1 MIQATACLQSAL
13 LLSTAFFLIFT
24 ASSGLDTLMTSVIPG
39 KCDDCLEGEP
49 NGICQEGNVCHDKVA
64 ISCDRVCEAPFQE
77 CTSSLGTTILG
88 LAYLTF
94 MLSAIAGPFVTK
106 QFGEQRSMVGSSLA
120 MLYGV
125 VNLIV
130 ALNPTKTQLHWFVM
144 IPASIITGFSSSVIW
159 ISQASYLTHL
169 SVTYASLQGLPTTS
183 SALGLFTG
191 LFFVGY
197 NMSQI
202 SGNLVS
208 SIVLGSLAW
217 STATLFIIYIVFALS
232 GTFLLSL
239 LPTTSQLAL
248 EEDVPTEKTLLI
260 DSVAPSTW
268 ISLWNMAQDPRMV
281 LLAPTMIF
289 HGLQQGFV
297 TGEFTSHVIRKSLG
311 SASIGYVMEVYG
323 LVNVASAYVF
333 GKLADRLGPSV
344 GQFLGFV
351 LAFTAYAVC
360 YWANLS
366 TCGDQWTLVL
376 CTAILLS
383 LVDTGETSCDKPAD
397 IYSGSNHN
405 ACQWYDVLSFKPPEF
420 MSAVILGREFV
431 SDTIDAFSL
440 FRVYHAGAASFSFL
454 VFGYLSFQD
463 RLVVLMTVVCLATV
477 SFTLF
482 CIRHRH
488 ETTIS

>member
-1 MIQATACLQSAL
+1 
-13 LLSTAFFLIFT
+13 
-24 ASSGLDTLMTSVIPG
+24 
-39 KCDDCLEGEP
+39 
-49 NGICQEGNVCHDKVA
+49 
-64 ISCDRVCEAPFQE
+64 
-77 CTSSLGTTILG
+77 
-88 LAYLTF
+88 
-94 MLSAIAGPFVTK
+94 
-106 QFGEQRSMVGSSLA
+106 
-120 MLYGV
+120 
-125 VNLIV
+125 
-130 ALNPTKTQLHWFVM
+130 
-144 IPASIITGFSSSVIW
+144 
-159 ISQASYLTHL
+159 
-169 SVTYASLQGLPTTS
+169 
-183 SALGLFTG
+183 
-191 LFFVGY
+191 
-197 NMSQI
+197 MSQI

-248 EEDVPTEKTLLI
+248 EEDFPTEKTLLI

-268 ISLWNMAQDPRMV
+268 VSLWNMAQDPRMV
-281 LLAPTMIF
+281 LLTPTMIF
-289 HGLQQGFV
+289 HGLQQGFL

-311 SASIGYVMEVYG
+311 SASIGYVMAVYG

-376 CTAILLS
+376 SIAILLS
-383 LVDTGETSCDKPAD
+383 LVDTATTTLV
-397 IYSGSNHN
+397 N
-405 ACQWYDVLSFKPPEF
+405 
-420 MSAVILGREFV
+420 VILGREFV

-463 RLVVLMTVVCLATV
+463 RLAVLMTVVCLAAV

-482 CIRHRH
+482 CIRHRQ

>member
-13 LLSTAFFLIFT
+13 LLSAAFFLIFT

-49 NGICQEGNVCHDKVA
+49 NGICQEGNICHDKVA

-120 MLYGV
+120 MLNGV

-191 LFFVGY
+191 LFFAGY

-268 ISLWNMAQDPRMV
+268 ISLWNMAQDPRMA

-311 SASIGYVMEVYG
+311 SASIGYVMAVYG

-333 GKLADRLGPSV
+333 GKLADRLGPTV

-351 LAFTAYAVC
+351 LAFTAHAVC

-383 LVDTGETSCDKPAD
+383 LVDTATTTLV
-397 IYSGSNHN
+397 N
-405 ACQWYDVLSFKPPEF
+405 
-420 MSAVILGREFV
+420 VILGREFV

>member
-383 LVDTGETSCDKPAD
+383 LVDTATTTLV
-397 IYSGSNHN
+397 N
-405 ACQWYDVLSFKPPEF
+405 
-420 MSAVILGREFV
+420 VILGREFV